1 MYCGLSAEVR
11 DILIGAMLRIRKDER
26 AASGPGCGPP
36 GRQLGAAAGRGRQFL
51 ANFRSLS
58 AASAPIFAS
67 KYAFLSIF
75 QNLPDYLGEFFE
87 K

>member
-1 MYCGLSAEVR
+1 MKDVVDMYCGLSAEVR

-36 GRQLGAAAGRGRQFL
+36 GRQLGAAAGRGV
-51 ANFRSLS
+51 ANFGKFSV
-58 AASAPIFAS
+58 
-67 KYAFLSIF
+67 AFGCIGADLC
-75 QNLPDYLGEFFE
+75 